1 MIQISRLYEKAKEN
15 NQASGIIIYILI
27 TFLLIAINPGWYG
40 LYMLKDL
47 EYLVGAIVGI
57 LFALKNRNPDQRPIK
72 FGIITGLVGGVLASI
87 APAFYIVIFF
97 HLGIFWIIIY
107 MGLLSITGIAL
118 GLIIGAILG
127 WYYNNKDIREKEDD
141 TISDDFF
148 QDLIEK

>member
-1 MIQISRLYEKAKEN
+1 
-15 NQASGIIIYILI
+15 
-27 TFLLIAINPGWYG
+27 
-40 LYMLKDL
+40 MLKDL

-87 APAFYIVIFF
+87 APTFYIVIFF
-97 HLGIFWIIIY
+97 HLGIFWIIVY

-141 TISDDFF
+141 TTSDDFF